1 MRKIRN
7 FFICSFHL
15 NCPTTEEQ
23 ITDRQVLLGVTPKS
37 FELLETYLSLPTK
50 ANDCHN
56 HLKLKTNALF
66 CYFLPF

>member
-1 MRKIRN
+1 MSKIRN
-7 FFICSFHL
+7 FLCFFICSFHL

-23 ITDRQVLLGVTPKS
+23 IS
-37 FELLETYLSLPTK
+37 LSLPTK
-50 ANDCHN
+50 ANGCHN